1 MGMDPLLWVALA
13 ALWST
18 SLIAVLA
25 VVSAARRC
33 DDEKARDL
41 AEATRVRDL
50 GLPALPP
57 LTSRSVERGEPVRA
71 HHGPGP
77 A

>member
-1 MGMDPLLWVALA
+1 MDPLLWTALGA

-18 SLIAVLA
+18 SLIAVVA
-25 VVSAARRC
+25 VLSAGRRC
-33 DDEKARDL
+33 DDAMDRDL
-41 AEATRVRDL
+41 AEAARVRDL

-57 LTSRSVERGEPVRA
+57 LTSRSIEREPATA
-71 HHGPGP
+71 HSGPRP

>member
-1 MGMDPLLWVALA
+1 MDPLLWAAMGA

-18 SLIAVLA
+18 SLVVVLA
-25 VVSAARRC
+25 VLSASRRS
-33 DDEKARDL
+33 DDAMDRDL

-57 LTSRSVERGEPVRA
+57 LTSRSIEREPATA
-71 HHGPGP
+71 HSGPGP

>member
-1 MGMDPLLWVALA
+1 MDPLLWAAVAV

-18 SLIAVLA
+18 SLVAVLA
-25 VVSAARRC
+25 VLSAARRS
-33 DDEKARDL
+33 DDAMDRDL
-41 AEATRVRDL
+41 AEAVRVRDL

-57 LTSRSVERGEPVRA
+57 LTSRSIERESATA
-71 HHGPGP
+71 HPGPGL

>member
-1 MGMDPLLWVALA
+1 MDSLLWVALGA
-13 ALWST
+13 GLWSS

-25 VVSAARRC
+25 VFSAARRS
-33 DDEKARDL
+33 DGAKDRDL
-41 AEATRVRDL
+41 AEANRVRAL

-57 LTSRSVERGEPVRA
+57 LTSRSTERVRA
-71 HHGPGP
+71 GAHPP

>member
-1 MGMDPLLWVALA
+1 METLHALALVA

-25 VVSAARRC
+25 VISAARRS
-33 DDEKARDL
+33 DAANDRDL
-41 AEATRVRDL
+41 AEAIRVRDL

-57 LTSRSVERGEPVRA
+57 LTSRSAERRPAEA
-71 HHGPGP
+71 HPRLDL

>member
-1 MGMDPLLWVALA
+1 MDFLHWVALGA

-25 VVSAARRC
+25 VFAAARRC
-33 DDEKARDL
+33 DDAKDRDL
-41 AEATRVRDL
+41 AEAIRVRDL
-50 GLPALPP
+50 GLPSLPP
-57 LTSRSVERGEPVRA
+57 LTSRSIGREPQPA
-71 HHGPGP
+71 HSGPDS

>member
-1 MGMDPLLWVALA
+1 MDPLLWTVLGAG
-13 ALWST
+13 LWST

-25 VVSAARRC
+25 VLAAARRC
-33 DDEKARDL
+33 DDAQDRDL
-41 AEATRVRDL
+41 AEAVRVRDL

-57 LTSRSVERGEPVRA
+57 LTSRSLEREPAMA
-71 HHGPGP
+71 HPGPGH